1 LLAVEFASAQA
12 LMPTEQAEG
21 VLTVLKR
28 VAAILREADVSF
40 ALGGGLAVW
49 AHGGPATE
57 HDIDVVIREEDV
69 EAALAALSAAGL
81 KTERPPEGWLVKA
94 WDDDVLIDLIYRPV
108 GLTIDRE
115 FLEQCQSRD
124 VHAVP
129 MRVLSVED
137 VLVTKLLALTEHH
150 LDYGPVLE
158 YARSLRE
165 QVDWGALR
173 DRTSSS
179 PVARAFLCLV
189 HDLRIAPA
197 LVLDGES

>member
-1 LLAVEFASAQA
+1 
-12 LMPTEQAEG
+12 MPTEQAED

-28 VAAILREADVSF
+28 VAAILREAGVPF

-57 HDIDVVIREEDV
+57 HDIDVVIREEDTD
-69 EAALAALSAAGL
+69 AALSALEAAGL
-81 KTERPPEGWLVKA
+81 KTSRPPEGWLVKA

-108 GLTIDRE
+108 GLQINQE
-115 FLEQCQSRD
+115 FLDQCRWKD

-129 MRVLSVED
+129 MQVLSVED
-137 VLVTKLLALTEHH
+137 VLVTKLLAMTEHH

-165 QVDWGALR
+165 QVNWCALR

-179 PVARAFLCLV
+179 PFARAFLCLV
-189 HDLRIAPA
+189 QELRIAPA
-197 LVLDGES
+197 PVLDGEP